1 MNSPLTFTTEAERLR
16 AREQYVR
23 ICHAADIANESM
35 RIGDWYYESLFDR
48 TFPPIAPPKMVP
60 PTDLEEA
67 AWGIISNV
75 RDWSKESLE
84 WQMAVA
90 RWRDQYHERIAR
102 VRVVE
107 VDDA

>member
-1 MNSPLTFTTEAERLR
+1 MTDPITFTTEAERLK

-35 RIGDWYYESLFDR
+35 RIGDWYYESRFDT

-60 PTDLEEA
+60 WEGWCEVSALTGERVANQEILDYKPTPIGA
-67 AWGIISNV
+67 C
-75 RDWSKESLE
+75 
-84 WQMAVA
+84 
-90 RWRDQYHERIAR
+90 RIAR

-107 VDDA
+107 VDDE